1 MLGKPRK
8 RKPTKVDSLI
18 GQNSRI
24 FGDIH
29 FGGGL
34 HVDGVIKGNVFADSD
49 ERAMLT
55 VSDRGTIEGEVRV
68 PYIILHGLVNG
79 DVYANEHVEL
89 ASSAR
94 VEGNVYYAL
103 IEMAM
108 GAEVNGKLI
117 RITEEQRAPL
127 ALDHD
132 EPLPEAE
139 ESQDL

>member
-18 GQNSRI
+18 GQNSRVH
-24 FGDIH
+24 GDIR

-34 HVDGVIKGNVFADSD
+34 HVDGTVKGNVSADGD
-49 ERAMLT
+49 ERATLT

-68 PYIILHGLVNG
+68 PYIILNGLVNG

-94 VEGNVYYAL
+94 VEGNVHYAL

-108 GAEVNGKLI
+108 GAEVNGKLV
-117 RITEEQRAPL
+117 RIAEEQRVPL

-132 EPLPEAE
+132 DPLPEPE
-139 ESQDL
+139 